1 MYEFDKRL
9 CALAGCPVIK
19 DVSGAMAFNPNPVIT
34 AENDP
39 ILAHEICHVLAG
51 REDFEI
57 FVTALEVRD
66 DDELF
71 RYVLNLLYD
80 WYHES
85 LYSQYSGLLYSKLS
99 ELHGT
104 LKYEPIGVKIL
115 DSLQAGYLSRQHI
128 VEVLDKWDL
137 IMKDAIDLVVIA
149 DLVIGILL
157 PDQMKKLGLDRSD
170 ILRMLGLS
178 EHADKAGKNGKSRM
192 GSPKSDIDR
201 LPKRSN
207 YYISAVSRHFHIIKE
222 LVNLWKK
229 NKYDWVNNYYGEID
243 WKDLPGMLLG
253 EKLSLP
259 VWKLFQKIAVSRK
272 IYLVIDR
279 SGSTRGICD
288 VIMDTAIIIS
298 ESLRMIGVPIS
309 ILDVGVT
316 DTVIN
321 DINDPLDLPWFTPM
335 SSGGTPLG
343 EVCSLITKADH
354 DSYLLI
360 VTDGA
365 PDSWETLSSALN
377 AFPGKNLTFV
387 IGNSYG
393 RYVEKIKNAVH
404 VEPHTIIREML
415 HESTLT

>member
-19 DVSGAMAFNPNPVIT
+19 DKSGAMAFNPNPVIT

-57 FVTALEVRD
+57 FVTALQARD
-66 DDELF
+66 DDEIF
-71 RYVLNLLYD
+71 RHVLNLLYD

-85 LYSQYSGLLYSKLS
+85 LYGKYSGLLYSKLT
-99 ELHGT
+99 ELHKT
-104 LKYEPIGVKIL
+104 MKYQPIGVKAL
-115 DSLQAGYLSRQHI
+115 DDLEAGYLSRDHI
-128 VEVLDKWDL
+128 TKVLRAKDSIDL
-137 IMKDAIDLVVIA
+137 IVIA
-149 DLVIGILL
+149 DTIIEKLFPNQIDIFGLSRADIMGL
-157 PDQMKKLGLDRSD
+157 LGLPTD
-170 ILRMLGLS
+170 G
-178 EHADKAGKNGKSRM
+178 EGKSKM

-201 LPKRSN
+201 LPERSS

-222 LVNLWKK
+222 LMTLWKK
-229 NKYDWVNNYYGEID
+229 NKYDWINNYYGEID
-243 WKDLPGMLLG
+243 WKDLPGMFLG

-279 SGSTRGICD
+279 SGSTFGIND
-288 VIMDTAIIIS
+288 VIMDTAIIVS
-298 ESLRMIGVPIS
+298 ESLRMLDVPIS

-316 DTVIN
+316 NAVIN
-321 DINDPLDLPWFTPM
+321 DIDSPLDLPWFTPM
-335 SSGGTPLG
+335 SHGGTPIG
-343 EVCSLITKADH
+343 EVCSLITRADH
-354 DSYLLI
+354 ESYLLI
-360 VTDGA
+360 VTDGR
-365 PDSWETLSSALN
+365 PDSWETLVSALN

-387 IGNSYG
+387 IGDSYG
-393 RYVEKIKNAVH
+393 DYVEKVSNAIH

>member
-9 CALAGCPVIK
+9 CALAGCPIIRDK
-19 DVSGAMAFNPNPVIT
+19 SGAMAFNPNPVIT

-57 FVTALEVRD
+57 FVTALRVRD
-66 DDELF
+66 DDEIF
-71 RYVLNLLYD
+71 RHVLNLLYD

-85 LYSQYSGLLYSKLS
+85 LYGKYSGLLYSKLT
-99 ELHGT
+99 ELHEAV
-104 LKYEPIGVKIL
+104 KYQPIGVKAL
-115 DSLQAGYLSRQHI
+115 DDLEAGYLSRGPI
-128 VEVLDKWDL
+128 T
-137 IMKDAIDLVVIA
+137 IAKDAIDLIVIA
-149 DLVIGILL
+149 DNIIEELF
-157 PDQMKKLGLDRSD
+157 PDQVRLFGFSRADIMRLLG
-170 ILRMLGLS
+170 IQP
-178 EHADKAGKNGKSRM
+178 NGKGKSKM
-192 GSPKSDIDR
+192 GSPRSDIDR
-201 LPKRSN
+201 LPERSS
-207 YYISAVSRHFHIIKE
+207 YYVSAVSRHFHIIKE

-243 WKDLPGMLLG
+243 WKDLPGMFLG

-279 SGSTRGICD
+279 SGSTFGIND
-288 VIMDTAIIIS
+288 VIMDTAVIIS
-298 ESLRMIGVPIS
+298 ESLRMLDVPIS

-316 DTVIN
+316 NTVIN
-321 DINDPLDLPWFTPM
+321 NIDSPLDLPWFTPM
-335 SSGGTPLG
+335 SHGGTPLG
-343 EVCSLITKADH
+343 EVCSLITRADH
-354 DSYLLI
+354 ESYLLV
-360 VTDGA
+360 VTDGE

-387 IGNSYG
+387 IGDSYG
-393 RYVEKIKNAVH
+393 QYAEKIKNAVH